1 MSESPRKSPSLSP
14 AEETA
19 LSALTD
25 ISMRNSNNRGEGI
38 LHLKDKEKSKNI
50 RSTLRLEEAASTKT
64 LSDTN
69 QRHAAEAIQPADGQA
84 IDSRFSSAPPF
95 PPMVP
100 IGFPYPFPFV
110 NGSMYSGPPGKP
122 PFPLPIPPGSFPAV
136 AGYPLQLPSSH
147 MMHPPA
153 TRSAQPAGEDREKTN
168 SPGTHLPTYMKEENE
183 AGSQRPIQSKRMKGM
198 QTGGEES
205 GEDDGVQATEEE
217 QQQINAAIAAAEALG
232 VGKRD
237 MKYMCQTCSRVFT
250 RLYNLKSHI
259 RSHQGLRPFKCKFCS
274 ASFTRNHDLN
284 RHERTHADV
293 KPFTCPVCL
302 KKFSRKDALKRHQ
315 RQDAEGK
322 RGICVPVVKAANAVA

>member
-1 MSESPRKSPSLSP
+1 MSESPKSPRKSPSLSP

-25 ISMRNSNNRGEGI
+25 ISTRNSSSREES
-38 LHLKDKEKSKNI
+38 LKDKEKSKNI
-50 RSTLRLEEAASTKT
+50 RSTLPLEQTASTKT

-84 IDSRFSSAPPF
+84 INSRFSSAPPF

-110 NGSMYSGPPGKP
+110 NGNMYPGPPGKP

-147 MMHPPA
+147 IMHTSA
-153 TRSAQPAGEDREKTN
+153 IRSAQPAGDDREKTN
-168 SPGTHLPTYMKEENE
+168 SPSAHIPTYMKEENE
-183 AGSQRPIQSKRMKGM
+183 ADPELPVQNKKIKGM
-198 QTGGEES
+198 QTGSEES

-322 RGICVPVVKAANAVA
+322 RGICVPVAKTANAVA